1 MKKTITL
8 ILAIFLINCNKNDSV
23 FEEVLSEVEVT
34 TAKGIN
40 YEKLSGKW
48 NFSSSSTSAKSMAS
62 CSINW
67 IEFISNTDGTPNYSS
82 GEFIMKLDVSEG
94 ASEYVQGWYH
104 IRYDLTANDVPID
117 RVTLFDTQIEN
128 GSTSDGPENGNIA
141 TFTNIQFDAQGGGI
155 SFTFLPESRISAF
168 CSSDPVFMSGE
179 KSQVWGEEQNVT
191 QGVKNNLESIQG
203 SWIFYDLDSTFSNAV
218 YPEGS
223 PVAVAEGYTHFCYW
237 LDDKT
242 REFCSNGTDAYGLP
256 IVDASCS
263 LLSPNLNPIR
273 LAKVTITKSG
283 SYFLSYYDV
292 SGVRVSLIDGSWRP
306 WGEPNSNGNY
316 SRIEVTK
323 LIPAPGEGSGPA
335 SSIWEESE
343 LFNIVGFND
352 DTFQNGTEM
361 KLSSGWTEYSI
372 EYLNTFTLIS
382 EGAEYS
388 LYQCPQIVIE
398 EAAADTTAPV
408 ITLIGSTVIEL
419 TVGDTFT
426 DQGATATDNVDGDL
440 TSSITSTSTVNT
452 SVVGFY
458 YVLYSVTDAAGNP
471 AAPEYRE
478 INVRAADTTAPVI
491 TLIGSTVIEL
501 TVGDAF
507 TDQGATATDNV
518 DGDLTSSITSTST
531 VNTSVVG
538 FYYVLYSVTDAAGNP
553 AAPEYREI
561 NVRAAATSYS
571 ILVTASSNSDYTLSG
586 TDVNGTVSGDDV
598 SITIN
603 NGDTLSFDVNAPN
616 HPFYIKTV
624 QGTGTDNQVSSVT
637 NNGTIGGVVNWTPTV
652 AGIYYYQCS
661 VHDGMYGTI
670 TVQ

>member
-67 IEFISNTDGTPNYSS
+67 IEFISNTDGTPNNSS
-82 GEFIMKLDVSEG
+82 GKFIMKLDVSDG

-168 CSSDPVFMSGE
+168 CSTEPVAMLGE
-179 KSQVWGEEQNVT
+179 KSQIWGEEQNVT
-191 QGVKNNLESIQG
+191 QGVINNLESIQG

-388 LYQCPQIVIE
+388 LYQCPQIAIE
-398 EAAADTTAPV
+398 EAEADTTAPV

-458 YVLYSVTDAAGNP
+458 YVVYSVTDAAGNP

-491 TLIGSTVIEL
+491 TLTGSTVIEL

-507 TDQGATATDNV
+507 TDQGATATDDV
-518 DGDLTSSITSTST
+518 DGDLTSKITSTST

-538 FYYVLYSVTDAAGNP
+538 FYYVLYSVTDAAGNS
-553 AAPEYREI
+553 AAEYREI
-561 NVRAAATSYS
+561 NVRAAPTTYS

-603 NGDTLSFDVNAPN
+603 NGDTLSFDVDAPN